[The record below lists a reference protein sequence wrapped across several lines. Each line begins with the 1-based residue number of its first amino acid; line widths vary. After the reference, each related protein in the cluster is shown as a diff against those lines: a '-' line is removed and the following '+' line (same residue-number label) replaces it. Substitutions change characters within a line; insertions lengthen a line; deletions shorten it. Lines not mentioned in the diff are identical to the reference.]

1 MAMALVGAAVG
12 TAVGSAVG
20 AGSSSSVAVTMREYA
35 SACADAVDA
44 GPCGPSGPGGPSG
57 PCGQPDRR
65 DSGYRESSGPRYGD
79 ESGLEWVV
87 VGE

>member
-12 TAVGSAVG
+12 TAVGGAAG

-35 SACADAVDA
+35 DACADALDA
-44 GPCGPSGPGGPSG
+44 GPGGPSG
-57 PCGQPDRR
+57 PSGPCGTCGQPDHR
-65 DSGYRESSGPRYGD
+65 DPGYRESGGPRYGD